1 MAQSQT
7 LVKASDLTFTSRGGK
22 TVFKSSKTEE
32 YSNLLAALLS
42 VARSSSYIRD
52 MQINSLLSSLL
63 VLLMEDSWN
72 PENAELNSKQGQVIG
87 VREYIDVNYSQ
98 PLSLEHLADEFFINK
113 TCLSEIFKEQY
124 GVNIKDYLTS
134 VRITEAKKMLR
145 FTDRTTEEIAE
156 AVGVNGAAYFSRMF
170 KRVEGVSP
178 KEYRNMW

>member
-1 MAQSQT
+1 MIGIYE
-7 LVKASDLTFTSRGGK
+7 KYKSRGGK

-32 YSNLLAALLS
+32 YAGLLDNLLTTAK
-42 VARSSSYIRD
+42 SSSYIRD

-63 VLLMEDSWN
+63 VILMEDSWN
-72 PENAELNSKQGQVIG
+72 PEKSELSTKQGQVAN

-98 PLSLEHLADEFFINK
+98 YLSLDLLSDKFFINK
-113 TCLSEIFKEQY
+113 TYLSEIFKEQY

-156 AVGVNGAAYFSRMF
+156 AIGINGAAYFSRMF

-178 KEYRNMW
+178 KEYRNMR